1 MEKGGRQEIAECGS
15 GARNIGTVKQIAELL
30 ARTPF
35 EAFSIGTTTGR
46 EYRVGHPENAA
57 IVGGR
62 VVVASPDD
70 EGVVTLS
77 GLHIAEIKDFSRSQG
92 IK

>member
-1 MEKGGRQEIAECGS
+1 ML
-15 GARNIGTVKQIAELL
+15 KQLADLL

-35 EAFSIGTTTGR
+35 EPFSIVTTSGR
-46 EYRVGHPENAA
+46 EYRVDHPENAA

-62 VVVASPDD
+62 VVVALPDE
-70 EGVVTLS
+70 EGVVTLG

-92 IK
+92 L

>member
-1 MEKGGRQEIAECGS
+1 MVR
-15 GARNIGTVKQIAELL
+15 QIAELL

-35 EAFSIGTTTGR
+35 EPFSVLTTTGR
-46 EYRVGHPENAA
+46 EYRVDHPENAA

-62 VVVASPDD
+62 VVIALPND

-92 IK
+92 IQ